1 MVENINS
8 AVFSEDGRR
17 IIAANNDHIDNIVVF
32 DAQTTDVDRRLRLN
46 RLSSIKL
53 TFPDLHEDIMVDKYR
68 LFTIERLQDGNF
80 IAFGAYYETQSDFD
94 DSIGKTMMFFFGD
107 QVNEGTSLDDL
118 K

>member
-1 MVENINS
+1 VVENINS

-32 DAQTTDVDRRLRLN
+32 DAQTADVDRLN
-46 RLSSIKL
+46 RLSSITL

-80 IAFGAYYETQSDFD
+80 IAFGAYYENQSDFD